1 MALGNKGIYCIEGMW
16 STIAS
21 DRVSVQPILEL
32 IEASGTSKTVYK
44 SCHTIEELEFLVKK
58 WKTKLIQTRY
68 PILYFAFHGEQGC
81 LLLGRKQIP
90 LEQLGD
96 MLEGKAHG
104 KIFFFASCKTLDI
117 DERKIKSFL
126 VKTQAI
132 AALGYKMDVDWM
144 QATAFE
150 LLILDA
156 LQVDEFDTRGVKR
169 IKEFIYD
176 EYGNIARRQQFR
188 MVINDRMKFPRKRA
202 T

>member
-1 MALGNKGIYCIEGMW
+1 MSAGKKGIYCIEGIW
-16 STIAS
+16 SSLAH

-32 IEASGTSKTVYK
+32 IEDSGTSKTIYK
-44 SCHTIEELEFLVKK
+44 SCHTVEELAFLIKK
-58 WKTKLIQTRY
+58 WKTKAVQSKY
-68 PILYFAFHGEQGC
+68 PILYFAFHGETGC
-81 LLLGRKQIP
+81 LLLGKQQIP
-90 LEQLGD
+90 LDDLGD

-126 VKTQAI
+126 VKTGAI

-156 LQVDEFDTRGVKR
+156 LRVDEFDTRGVKR

-176 EYGNIARRQQFR
+176 EYGNIARRQKFR
-188 MVINDRMKFPRKRA
+188 MVINDRMKFPRKRV
-202 T
+202 